1 MDHLRRR
8 GALGRHITQTGCG
21 PSQKASVA
29 LEWGGVSVYRL
40 ISQVIYNFNT
50 PHLQIQCF
58 VETNIGNFGG
68 RDGTSRN
75 WATAHLL
82 TFAIS
87 FRTVLVPAAVA
98 FSLLMCYNEGIL
110 RLKV

>member
-8 GALGRHITQTGCG
+8 GALGRHTTQTGCG

-29 LEWGGVSVYRL
+29 PGWGVVSVSRL
-40 ISQVIYNFNT
+40 ISQVTYNFNT

-82 TFAIS
+82 TFTVS
-87 FRTVLVPAAVA
+87 FGTVLVPAAVA
-98 FSLLMCYNEGIL
+98 FSLLMRYSGGIL